1 MSASPIKSDSH
12 LLETSFGAVRM
23 PVRYRSGVGL
33 QSMFWVPQDAAARQL
48 APYGLTP
55 AAIRRDRALVGIGF
69 FAYRES
75 DLGPYNEAGLSILA
89 WSGENNNLSTVLLDQ
104 LRPAR
109 RRRTGWAVLDLP
121 VTSERASVVGRECWG
136 LPKFVTAITVDLT
149 GRRFTGSLLDPDG
162 ASICTLTGTVSTGAP
177 SPAPDSVLY
186 TGHKDVLWRT
196 LWTLEG
202 SARLS
207 RGSGLALSVGRSQ
220 HPMADRL
227 RSLELGRAHP
237 FIVLVSHDLRAMV
250 HEGVPVEDS
259 FVARSATV

>member
-1 MSASPIKSDSH
+1 MSASPIESESH
-12 LLETSFGAVRM
+12 LIETSLGVVRM
-23 PVRYRSGVGL
+23 PVRYRSGIGL
-33 QSMFWVPQDAAARQL
+33 QSMFWVPQDAAVRHL

-55 AAIRRDRALVGIGF
+55 AAIRRGRALVGIGF

-89 WSGENNNLSTVLLDQ
+89 WSGENNSLSTVLLDQ

-136 LPKFVTAITVDLT
+136 LPKFVTAIAVDLT

-162 ASICTLTGTVSTGAP
+162 ASICTLTGTVSTRAP

-186 TGHKDVLWRT
+186 TGHEEVLWRT
-196 LWTLEG
+196 LWTMEG

-207 RGSGLALSVGRSQ
+207 RGSGLTLSVGRSQ
-220 HPMADRL
+220 HPMAARL
-227 RSLELGRAHP
+227 RSLELDHAHP
-237 FIVLVSHDLRAMV
+237 FIVLVSPNLRAAV
-250 HEGVPVEDS
+250 HEGAPVEDS
-259 FVARSATV
+259 PVAPSATV